1 MQACHTAGA
10 CHCEWQGQPL
20 LLAVFKGKGAGQLAV
35 CLEPAFEGPGKGE
48 GLILAAHVAQLHQ
61 GPGLI
66 PASTKT
72 RPANFGHQGRHY
84 LDGALGLPHLLFVP
98 GQRHQRQLAVE
109 VGQIERDHRLALFVE
124 THLAAPERSDLDPA
138 LQCAPLLQGR
148 GITAVVEASQLA
160 VLGRDHLTVVVEQV
174 LCEALATEE
183 DLERVEW
190 LVVADIE
197 HAPVH
202 RRQHHPPLTVGG
214 GGSGHF
220 EPGERHGFIRRAQG
234 ERQAASLSVQRQRHQ
249 ADRAQ
254 ALNALAARRSR
265 LAVRD
270 GDLGRDME
278 IMTLPLG
285 ADGDLE
291 LATPFPLPGA
301 FGVQLDAL
309 PPAQAVAI
317 FHQQQPLARTGS
329 DQGYFRLVSG
339 LIGTFVEGDGN
350 LVGPRLLATAAPGVT
365 ADLQPQAGLM
375 ALAVLHL
382 EAIPTGRKRQAEGG
396 RPLAVQ
402 LQGLLL
408 LQIGLAV
415 ELVLPPLA
423 VGVVPVVVA
432 VLVDQAH
439 LHLARHR
446 LALVV
451 EVEDL
456 EGERFAPLYPLC
468 HEIGPEGGPL
478 AVGGPAVLG
487 TAAIDGAAT
496 GLGERHPVGHLQRPE
511 GTHAIQLIHQ
521 GEAPLPLLIE
531 SETPGLEILGLLGE
545 QHVP

>member
-1 MQACHTAGA
+1 MQACHAARA

-20 LLAVFKGKGAGQLAV
+20 LLAVFQGKGAGQLAV
-35 CLEPAFEGPGKGE
+35 CLEPAIEGPFKRKI
-48 GLILAAHVAQLHQ
+48 LILAAHITQLHQ

-72 RPANFGHQGRHY
+72 RPANFGYQGRHY
-84 LDGALGLPHLLFVP
+84 LDGALSLSNLLLVP

-109 VGQIERDHRLALFVE
+109 VGQIERYHRLALLVE
-124 THLAAPERSDLDPA
+124 THLAAPERRDLDPA

-254 ALNALAARRSR
+254 ALNALAARRPR
-265 LAVRD
+265 LAVWR
-270 GDLGRDME
+270 GDLGRNVQV
-278 IMTLPLG
+278 MTLPLG
-285 ADGDLE
+285 ADRDLE
-291 LATPFPLPGA
+291 LAAGILGITIGPLE
-301 FGVQLDAL
+301 LDAL

-317 FHQQQPLARTGS
+317 FHQQQPLARTGG
-329 DQGYFRLVSG
+329 DQGHLGLVAS

-350 LVGPRLLATAAPGVT
+350 LVGPRLLATAAPGVA
-365 ADLQPQAGLM
+365 ADLEPQAGLM
-375 ALAVLHL
+375 TLAVLHL
-382 EAIPTGRKRQAEGG
+382 EAIPAGRERQAEGG

-451 EVEDL
+451 
-456 EGERFAPLYPLC
+456 
-468 HEIGPEGGPL
+468 
-478 AVGGPAVLG
+478 
-487 TAAIDGAAT
+487 
-496 GLGERHPVGHLQRPE
+496 
-511 GTHAIQLIHQ
+511 
-521 GEAPLPLLIE
+521 
-531 SETPGLEILGLLGE
+531 
-545 QHVP
+545 